1 MTLRPNLIT
10 FALTTLLI
18 GVPAW
23 AAESPPTS
31 HFITDLPELK
41 ADPDRPGAY
50 GWVSPDYRRED
61 YGKVLFEPL
70 TLYISPQSAEHGLDA
85 DAIKELSDQFR
96 KTLIHELEPEIPV
109 VGKPGKDVLLV
120 RGAISNIH
128 LVKKSRGLFS
138 YTPIGLV
145 ARAAQSDSS
154 KFSIRQA
161 AIEVE
166 LIDSTTGKRLGVLI
180 DRTPGQADDK
190 AMSWKEIGETLQF
203 YAARFKQRLMASRA
217 R

>member
-1 MTLRPNLIT
+1 MTCKPHLIAL
-10 FALTTLLI
+10 ALTTLLI
-18 GVPAW
+18 ALPAW
-23 AAESPPTS
+23 AAERPPTS
-31 HFITDLPELK
+31 LFITDLPELK
-41 ADPDRPGAY
+41 ADPDRPGAF
-50 GWVSPDYRRED
+50 GWISPEYRRED
-61 YGKVLFEPL
+61 YGKVLFAPL
-70 TLYISPQSAEHGLDA
+70 TLYISPQSPEHGLDA
-85 DAIKELSDQFR
+85 DAIKALADQFR
-96 KTLIHELEPEIPV
+96 ETLTSELEPEIPV

-120 RGAISNIH
+120 RGAISNVH

-138 YTPIGLV
+138 YTPIGLI
-145 ARAAQSDSS
+145 AHAAQSESS